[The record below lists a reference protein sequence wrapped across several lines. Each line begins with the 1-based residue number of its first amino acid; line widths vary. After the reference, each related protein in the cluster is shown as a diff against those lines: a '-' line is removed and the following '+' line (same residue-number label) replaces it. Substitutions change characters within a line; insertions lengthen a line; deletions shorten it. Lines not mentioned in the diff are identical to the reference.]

1 MASPPKQHKGKP
13 ASFSNA
19 FDNIISTCPH
29 SEPVNL
35 GKSLCHFMQSTFCPG
50 KGNFTIAIDDA
61 YDYPIQHEDFDP
73 EEVFSEVV
81 ALSDELS
88 EVFQRLTPDQ
98 EAAFEDHILHCLI
111 RMVHGSNSIEK
122 AGTDLSITMKL
133 CMAIFCGDGI
143 PDETTDEEF
152 FALKQFLMHKSLP
165 ANTAAVLRSR
175 REVIQHAKAASYI
188 INQLCLC
195 GCDLTE

>member
-1 MASPPKQHKGKP
+1 
-13 ASFSNA
+13 
-19 FDNIISTCPH
+19 
-29 SEPVNL
+29 
-35 GKSLCHFMQSTFCPG
+35 MQSTFCPG